1 MPYLR
6 TVKIQDGILLL
17 WEMSETVSSLTA
29 QFPEALADPDFIKI
43 ISSKRQQEWLAI
55 RALLQVA
62 GCKAEQLI
70 YSETGQPRINHP
82 EYPWISIS
90 HSDKLAG
97 LFLHPFCPVG
107 LDIENINRNF
117 IRVEKKYLSPEE
129 QLLAATIPNAHGLFW
144 CIKEAVYKAAGI
156 PGILFADQIRISPDK
171 ENKLSVK
178 LIVRDERSYFMNF
191 LEIGDQLIVYVIAEI
206 PGLISQLHSKT

>member
-1 MPYLR
+1 MPHLK

-17 WEMSETVSSLTA
+17 WEMSEPVSSLIT
-29 QFPEALADPDFIKI
+29 QFPEALTDPGFIKI
-43 ISSKRQQEWLAI
+43 TSYKRQQEWLAI

-82 EYPWISIS
+82 EYSWISIS

-97 LFLHPFCPVG
+97 LFLHQLRPVG

-117 IRVEKKYLSPEE
+117 TRVEKKYLSPEE
-129 QLLAATIPNAHGLFW
+129 QLLAGTIPNAHGLFW

-156 PGILFADQIRISPDK
+156 PGILFADQIRISSDK
-171 ENKLSVK
+171 ENKLTAK
-178 LIVRDERSYFMNF
+178 LIFRDEHPFLMNF
-191 LEIGDQLIVYVIAEI
+191 LEIGEQLIVYVIAEI
-206 PGLISQLHSKT
+206 PGRT